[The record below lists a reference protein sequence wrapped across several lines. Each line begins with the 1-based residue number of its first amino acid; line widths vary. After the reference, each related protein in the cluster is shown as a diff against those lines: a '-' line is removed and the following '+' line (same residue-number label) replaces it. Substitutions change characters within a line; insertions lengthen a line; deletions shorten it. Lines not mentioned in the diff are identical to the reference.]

1 MEPRLKTK
9 YKEVRKKLKKEFKYK
24 NEMQIPNIKK
34 IVVNMGVGDAIKDYK
49 NIEAA
54 MKDLSIITG
63 QKPRINKAR
72 KSIANF
78 KLRDGMA
85 VGTSVTLR
93 RAMMWEFLDRF
104 ISVTAP
110 RIKDFKGFK
119 TSQFD
124 GRGNYNFGL
133 REQFIFPEID
143 IEKVQVIRGMNI
155 SITTSNATDEEAE
168 ALLRELGFPFKKQ
181 KK

>member
-1 MEPRLKTK
+1 
-9 YKEVRKKLKKEFKYK
+9 
-24 NEMQIPNIKK
+24 
-34 IVVNMGVGDAIKDYK
+34 
-49 NIEAA
+49 
-54 MKDLSIITG
+54 
-63 QKPRINKAR
+63 
-72 KSIANF
+72 
-78 KLRDGMA
+78 

-110 RIKDFKGFK
+110 RIKDFKGFD
-119 TSQFD
+119 TNQFD

-143 IEKVQVIRGMNI
+143 IEKVQVIRGMNV

-168 ALLRELGFPFKKQ
+168 ALLRELGFPFKK
-181 KK
+181 KKK

>member
-1 MEPRLKTK
+1 MEPRLKAK
-9 YKEVRKKLKKEFKYK
+9 YKEVRKKLKEEFKYK

-34 IVVNMGVGDAIKDYK
+34 VVVNMGVGDAIKDYK

-54 MKDLSIITG
+54 MKDLATITG
-63 QKPRINKAR
+63 QKPRLNKAR

-110 RIKDFKGFK
+110 RIKDFKGF
-119 TSQFD
+119 SPNQFD

-168 ALLRELGFPFKKQ
+168 ALLRELGFPFKK
-181 KK
+181 KRK